1 MLASVY
7 EPEISTGSACHL
19 RGLMECHGA
28 GNITPILLQHALS
41 LGKTCRHCWSG
52 SRAAAQR
59 QKDLMVLA
67 GRALL
72 LGHDAVAMLTNP
84 VAGKHDVRGDLEG
97 GKEWQR
103 SLICANTP
111 VKQH

>member
-1 MLASVY
+1 
-7 EPEISTGSACHL
+7 
-19 RGLMECHGA
+19 MECHGA
-28 GNITPILLQHALS
+28 GNRTPIPLQHALS
-41 LGKTCRHCWSG
+41 LGKTCRHCGSG
-52 SRAAAQR
+52 AAAQR
-59 QKDLMVLA
+59 QNDLLVPA

-72 LGHDAVAMLTNP
+72 LGHDAVTVLTNP
-84 VAGKHDVRGDLEG
+84 VAGKHDVRADLEG